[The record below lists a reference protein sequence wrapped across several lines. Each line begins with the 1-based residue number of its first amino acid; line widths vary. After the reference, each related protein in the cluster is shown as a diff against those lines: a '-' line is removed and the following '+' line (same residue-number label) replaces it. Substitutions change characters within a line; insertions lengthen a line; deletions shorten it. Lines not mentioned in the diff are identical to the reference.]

1 MKIPRTFKIK
11 KCRLCHNPKLKQI
24 HNFGNVFVSNFVKKK
39 DIKRGVKVYKFDKSS
54 LESLFDNPF
63 DTIRNMK
70 LPKSNKKTSE
80 FIGSVLDDNSDDE
93 MMEDSD

>member
-1 MKIPRTFKIK
+1 
-11 KCRLCHNPKLKQI
+11 
-24 HNFGNVFVSNFVKKK
+24 
-39 DIKRGVKVYKFDKSS
+39 
-54 LESLFDNPF
+54 
-63 DTIRNMK
+63 MK